1 MNYNYDYGNYMV
13 GNNNYPT
20 EYGYS
25 NMNYKGNKAN
35 VTFMNSDK
43 STINNDNSTGKKQ
56 IIVDPYIGLIRGNL
70 FNNLYDPYKD
80 YTPVDIVVTNERES
94 LLGQIQMY
102 NFATVDLNLY
112 LDLHPNDMAVFNKF
126 REYTNEYKRYL
137 NEFEKT
143 YRPLCLSSINK
154 DSYEYYKNPW
164 PWDNDAGVYYV

>member
-112 LDLHPNDMAVFNKF
+112 LDLHPNDVKAVQLFKNYVQATLELCA
-126 REYTNEYKRYL
+126 EYDKKYGPLKVMENMG
-137 NEFEKT
+137 NNFEWVN
-143 YRPLCLSSINK
+143 S
-154 DSYEYYKNPW
+154 PW
-164 PWDNDAGVYYV
+164 PWEVSK